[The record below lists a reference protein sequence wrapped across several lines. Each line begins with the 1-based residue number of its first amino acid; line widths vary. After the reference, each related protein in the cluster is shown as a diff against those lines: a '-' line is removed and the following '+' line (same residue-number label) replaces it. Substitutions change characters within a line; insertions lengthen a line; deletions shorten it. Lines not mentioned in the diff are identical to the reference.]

1 MISLMSASEGIIRG
15 IFILNGYINAL
26 NVHTP
31 KRKEIG
37 GNSLEIDGEALT
49 LEVKPLE
56 DFQRVSVWFA
66 SHAHSIAE
74 TLLFGQPHWRGTL
87 QQRTAR

>member
-1 MISLMSASEGIIRG
+1 M
-15 IFILNGYINAL
+15 
-26 NVHTP
+26 
-31 KRKEIG
+31 
-37 GNSLEIDGEALT
+37 